1 MVRFNRDY
9 LDDFLGVIRKYMQV
23 RGALSQKDLA
33 NLVGVGISTMSRFL
47 NRKTRELDEQ
57 FIAKIV
63 ARLNIP
69 LHEIIDFIEEDSTE
83 QFKRLIQFYKDGP
96 MEPPPSSDNEE
107 EEDEFNDVFSSL
119 GTAERTTTAKVKIGG
134 KTRSIP
140 FRADDG
146 ARNNPTTLRD
156 KLERLTPRQK
166 AYLSDFL
173 ELDVEGKDLV
183 VDVGN
188 SLFRYFRQKG
198 VEF

>member
-1 MVRFNRDY
+1 
-9 LDDFLGVIRKYMQV
+9 MQV